1 MAILKPIVSIAV
13 AGAVLASAYTHLSGD
28 QQAKIAGAEK
38 TVLATV
44 DSGFAWVTGTIAA
57 WLPYRL
63 PEVQPNGD
71 IVIKHLPSEA
81 ARPAEKVSPLDTR
94 PPSPAAT
101 NT

>member
-1 MAILKPIVSIAV
+1 MPILKPIVSIAV
-13 AGAVLASAYTHLSGD
+13 AGAVLASAYTHLSGE
-28 QQAKIAGAEK
+28 QRGQIASVEK

-44 DSGFAWVTGTIAA
+44 GSGFDWVAGTVAA

-71 IVIKHLPSEA
+71 IVIKHLSPEA
-81 ARPAEKVSPLDTR
+81 AHPADKASPLDTR
-94 PPSPAAT
+94 PPAPNAT